1 MIMKK
6 QKPKPKGTLKE
17 TDNNAA
23 RGQVVKLRPGRPKT
37 SWRAKLPSPS
47 QWFATVRGFVVEA
60 WQELRKVTFP
70 TRKETLGTTA
80 VVLFLVVVI
89 SIFLGLVDFG
99 LSRLVSF
106 VMR

>member
-1 MIMKK
+1 MKK

-17 TDNNAA
+17 GNANA
-23 RGQVVKLRPGRPKT
+23 PRGQVVKLRPAKPKT

-47 QWFATVRGFVVEA
+47 RWFATVRDFVAEA
-60 WQELRKVTFP
+60 WQELKKVTFP
-70 TRKETLGTTA
+70 NRKETLGTTA

-99 LSRLVSF
+99 LARLVGF
-106 VMR
+106 VIR

>member
-1 MIMKK
+1 MKK

-17 TDNNAA
+17 ANTNAT
-23 RGQVVKLRPGRPKT
+23 RGQVVKLRPAKPKT
-37 SWRAKLPSPS
+37 SWLTKLPSPGR
-47 QWFATVRGFVVEA
+47 WFATVRDFVVEA
-60 WQELRKVTFP
+60 WQELKKVTFP

-80 VVLFLVVVI
+80 VGLFLVFVI
-89 SIFLGLVDFG
+89 SIFLGFVDLG